1 MQAVRTLQGELM
13 SALEKFQDWGLTFR
27 KPSEEQVELPPDI
40 TMLNSE
46 QLGEIFTR
54 LTAWTDYIASQLV
67 HSQLEER
74 AAQKVLEYNENLLL
88 VKRLGAGVKGERVTT
103 VKAEIAVDE
112 NIVRLSNQYEEK
124 YAYRKLVEMLLNN
137 HERDLS
143 LVSREI
149 TRRSNDSRALRKEY
163 GV

>member
-1 MQAVRTLQGELM
+1 M

-88 VKRLGAGVKGERVTT
+88 VKRLGAGIKGERVTS